1 MRDQVRRIPAMG
13 VLVLATIMLVG
24 TLPAMG
30 AAPQPVIPVPPG
42 EGPKQ
47 PPPGEPPPG
56 EPEPEPDPGC
66 LLGPT
71 GGVAAAG
78 PLASLSHARGI
89 LATYPGPVVPIEQAS
104 DCEAQVSMSLV
115 VESPRDQKPEGADAA
130 LDELAV
136 SRASLESGFEVT
148 LPAGSRTIT
157 LSDPGE
163 DWELTSVACTCSG
176 GSAVAVAIPGAR
188 EAPVGILAS
197 YPQPVIPIS
206 LVTPGSADCGGG
218 SASGG
223 PAAEAAGERVASK
236 SDQASAASAMSVSPT
251 RPGTG
256 QLLTYPGP
264 VLPVPPADGSDTP
277 TPPTRR
283 PGSVSWDQD
292 GRVSIRDDDAAG
304 GIFSCVWTVELVYGE
319 LALETKT
326 RPSGREGQFTYR
338 VTPDAAGIGKIPVSM
353 RGVPP
358 ANTEKLWNGS
368 WSVELADLEEA
379 WEVERSDC
387 RETDS
392 ATASSAAGTTAS
404 VGVDPADRVRC
415 TFELKLLAPKPGSWR
430 ARNGAATASCGPV
443 DFKLP
448 VSTDRG
454 RMRVQRDGD
463 VLILRGSGSGSNTTW
478 RLERD
483 QQDLLRYRGT
493 VSMTMAGVRGTFKTD
508 VRLIS
513 EKQMKGTL
521 SGKAQLRGTSCSF
534 SRPVTLTYAGG

>member
-1 MRDQVRRIPAMG
+1 MRDQVRRIPAIG
-13 VLVLATIMLVG
+13 VLVLATIMLIG

-42 EGPKQ
+42 EGPQQ
-47 PPPGEPPPG
+47 PPPGESPPG
-56 EPEPEPDPGC
+56 EPEPDTGC

-71 GGVAAAG
+71 GGVAVAG

-104 DCEAQVSMSLV
+104 DCEAHVSMSLV

-188 EAPVGILAS
+188 GAPVGILAS

-223 PAAEAAGERVASK
+223 PAAEAAGERVASR
-236 SDQASAASAMSVSPT
+236 SDQASPMSVSPT
-251 RPGTG
+251 RLGTG

-264 VLPVPPADGSDTP
+264 VVPVPPADGSPTP
-277 TPPTRR
+277 APPTRR

-358 ANTEKLWNGS
+358 ANTERLWNGS
-368 WSVELADLEEA
+368 WSVELAGLEEA

-404 VGVDPADRVRC
+404 VGVDPAGV
-415 TFELKLLAPKPGSWR
+415 PGTARPRR
-430 ARNGAATASCGPV
+430 AAALSTSSCPSRPTAAACASSAMATCSS
-443 DFKLP
+443 FAAA
-448 VSTDRG
+448 DRG
-454 RMRVQRDGD
+454 ATRPG
-463 VLILRGSGSGSNTTW
+463 GSS
-478 RLERD
+478 
-483 QQDLLRYRGT
+483 
-493 VSMTMAGVRGTFKTD
+493 A
-508 VRLIS
+508 
-513 EKQMKGTL
+513 
-521 SGKAQLRGTSCSF
+521 TSRTCF
-534 SRPVTLTYAGG
+534 ATGAR